1 MKNSYILSE
10 SELVKLIKKILSEQN
25 ENPVDKLA
33 DCLSSKF
40 QIQDK
45 SKLPFCIKMHGG
57 DLSNETLMKCG
68 NEICEVTK
76 CEPELA
82 IDKLEE
88 LTECLTGTQIA
99 EQEEP
104 PIEKKNPDPEPKPP
118 TTKEL
123 IRAAIKAVKG
133 GLEKKNVQFKNVD
146 GDNLFVGYV
155 RNVSSPEVGVFK
167 LDVQK
172 ILPGQIG
179 NETEKQVREY
189 IFDCKN
195 PSSFKLKNLVR
206 NLTNDEVEVTNAG
219 VIKIINDNFCSKK
232 FDKPVNVDIVESK
245 KRKKSVILEQPS
257 ETKKYPRLYGPKSPE
272 QFENLRA
279 QFCNSD
285 GQTVGGPKL
294 NAVAANTNLTVEE
307 AEKIQK
313 SCPESPIAKIPN
325 FGLSPEELFE
335 NAFSRHWDMFVWSDE
350 TKSYHWRNRP
360 DWTWEE
366 EINKY
371 GITKETAEKFSQKYP
386 DAELSKIFVSGNY
399 EGASSPTTTDN
410 KSVATDNKSAA
421 VNDDQTAQEEKEVIV
436 KDSQTSDDGLSVL
449 IGKTAGFY
457 DDRNKFITYARLVD
471 VYDEQNDNKNIVF
484 IELEP
489 IDKFGNLTKM
499 TWGNFVVDTDE
510 SLIIAL
516 DCNGS
521 KSYLDEG
528 PEGRKYPANS
538 FVLNNPELSRNIKKN
553 YCSRFKKIDTD
564 FTSGQ
569 FIRR

>member
-1 MKNSYILSE
+1 MKRSYTLSE
-10 SELVKLIKKILSEQN
+10 SELVNLIKTILSEQ
-25 ENPVDKLA
+25 ETEKTDKLK
-33 DCLSSKF
+33 DCLLSKF

-57 DLSNETLMKCG
+57 DLSNETLIKCG

-88 LTECLTGTQIA
+88 LTECLTGTQIV

-104 PIEKKNPDPEPKPP
+104 TIEKKNPDPEPKPP

-133 GLEKKNVQFKNVD
+133 GLEKKTVQFKNVD

-172 ILPGQIG
+172 ILPGQTG

-245 KRKKSVILEQPS
+245 KGKKSVILEQPS
-257 ETKKYPRLYGPKSPE
+257 GTKKYPRLYGDR
-272 QFENLRA
+272 ENYEELKED
-279 QFCNSD
+279 FCKSD
-285 GQTVGGPKL
+285 GQKVGGLSLETYVDLYHVTKD
-294 NAVAANTNLTVEE
+294 EIS
-307 AEKIQK
+307 KIQK
-313 SCPESPIAKIPN
+313 SCPTSKIAESDIS
-325 FGLSPEELFE
+325 GVDEERKYRYDRMYFE
-335 NAFSRHWDMFVWSDE
+335 DQNYFSE
-350 TKSYHWRNRP
+350 G
-360 DWTWEE
+360 
-366 EINKY
+366 NKY
-371 GITKETAEKFSQKYP
+371 KNKDYP
-386 DAELSKIFVSGNY
+386 DISTSWDDYIKRRGVSKTNIERLSKELPEAPLSKIFISGNY
-399 EGASSPTTTDN
+399 EGALTPSANTTPSTETE
-410 KSVATDNKSAA
+410 V
-421 VNDDQTAQEEKEVIV
+421 QPEVIV
-436 KDSQTSDDGLSVL
+436 TNTKTDTDLKNNEQTTGDGLSVL
-449 IGKTAGFY
+449 VDKTAGFY

-484 IELEP
+484 MELEP